1 MTDYLALAMA
11 QWEEVSA
18 AEDSISTEAVE
29 EDFSHNGKGLLGTI
43 FSRWKRW
50 HPRPPEKTPEGG
62 FRFPPSGLPLET
74 TKGREL
80 RFPPFGN
87 PPRLF

>member
-50 HPRPPEKTPEGG
+50 HPSSRLRLRSCGGRPPPAGTAPLWTP
-62 FRFPPSGLPLET
+62 P
-74 TKGREL
+74 
-80 RFPPFGN
+80 
-87 PPRLF
+87 